1 MSFRDFGF
9 DWSKVGFTWI
19 GSVCAADE
27 SGNY

>member
-1 MSFRDFGF
+1 MSLRDFGF
-9 DWSKVGFTWI
+9 DWSKVVFSWI